1 MSYIFGEVIP
11 VRSGDQ
17 PYSRCK
23 WCHGKGCLAC
33 QQEMEKDYREEFP
46 EGPQPLA
53 SISLD
58 DTDGMKRLASILSPE
73 GLASAQDEAVKKVDS
88 STGLMGALLKASD
101 EMGSDFRAA
110 VIADETS
117 RVINEKLLTLVSSS
131 PDPQVS

>member
-46 EGPQPLA
+46 EGPQPLV

-58 DTDGMKRLASILSPE
+58 DSEGMKQLAAILSAA
-73 GLASAQDEAVKKVDS
+73 GLASAQEEAAKKVDS
-88 STGLMGALLKASD
+88 STGLMGALLK
-101 EMGSDFRAA
+101 GSDFRAA

-117 RVINEKLLTLVSSS
+117 RLLNEKLSSLVSSS